1 MLNCI
6 LICTNLNIIL
16 KDNDHGDG
24 CLLCAQVL
32 HRVLSRCVNSQIAGP
47 GFPDS
52 YLDHVIIHM
61 IINDEDKRDI
71 IANPSK
77 QFTGIISFNP
87 YNNSMGWVLLY
98 KECKP

>member
-1 MLNCI
+1 MLT
-6 LICTNLNIIL
+6 LRQR
-16 KDNDHGDG
+16 
-24 CLLCAQVL
+24 AQA
-32 HRVLSRCVNSQIAGP
+32 SRTPS
-47 GFPDS
+47 
-52 YLDHVIIHM
+52 LDHVIIHM

-87 YNNSMGWVLLY
+87 YNNSMGVGLALNNMLY

>member
-1 MLNCI
+1 
-6 LICTNLNIIL
+6 
-16 KDNDHGDG
+16 
-24 CLLCAQVL
+24 
-32 HRVLSRCVNSQIAGP
+32 
-47 GFPDS
+47 
-52 YLDHVIIHM
+52 M

-87 YNNSMGWVLLY
+87 YNNSMGVGLALNNMLY

>member
-1 MLNCI
+1 M
-6 LICTNLNIIL
+6 TMVMAVYFVP
-16 KDNDHGDG
+16 GTTPS
-24 CLLCAQVL
+24 AF
-32 HRVLSRCVNSQIAGP
+32 RCVNSQIAGP

-87 YNNSMGWVLLY
+87 YNNSMGVGLAL
-98 KECKP
+98 